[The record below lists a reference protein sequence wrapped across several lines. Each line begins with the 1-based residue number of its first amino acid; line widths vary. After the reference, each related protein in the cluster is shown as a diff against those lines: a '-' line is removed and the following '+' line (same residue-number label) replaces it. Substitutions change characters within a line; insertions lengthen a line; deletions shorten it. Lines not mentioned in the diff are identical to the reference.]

1 MQIPSSIKVGRKKY
15 KVEQRKRM
23 PLMVTGRLY
32 VHSGVLQI
40 GAASTNKPLT
50 FWHEVTHAILHDMD
64 HPLWDNED
72 FVTKF
77 SKRLAGVIKSAEF
90 T

>member
-15 KVEQRKRM
+15 SVSGTRNLPKN
-23 PLMVTGRLY
+23 LNGR
-32 VHSGVLQI
+32 VHVLLRQI
-40 GAASTNKPLT
+40 HISHDSPNKPLT

-64 HPLWDNED
+64 DARWKDEK
-72 FVTKF
+72 FVTQF

-90 T
+90 